1 MVYVILV
8 DASTGRRRGRSG
20 LSGALGRSGALSGL
34 SGALGLSC
42 SRTRVQ
48 KMLRSP
54 AFSLRSGTQ
63 RSHEHS
69 VLEHRPRSKN
79 TAFKEHRL
87 RSSRQNTPTN
97 TRIKKLI
104 YHAVNTRF
112 GAT

>member
-1 MVYVILV
+1 MVVVYVILV

-87 RSSRQNTPTN
+87 RSSR
-97 TRIKKLI
+97 
-104 YHAVNTRF
+104 
-112 GAT
+112 